1 MDDKDT
7 IRSYNTQG
15 RIRENGEGGE
25 KFGARS
31 APQIF
36 FPPLENIF
44 PPPEIVFLPQ
54 VPIFLNSP
62 SFHMFNLKYIMKDH
76 VSQTIFT

>member
-1 MDDKDT
+1 M
-7 IRSYNTQG
+7 QG
-15 RIRENGEGGE
+15 RIQENGEGGE

-36 FPPLENIF
+36 F